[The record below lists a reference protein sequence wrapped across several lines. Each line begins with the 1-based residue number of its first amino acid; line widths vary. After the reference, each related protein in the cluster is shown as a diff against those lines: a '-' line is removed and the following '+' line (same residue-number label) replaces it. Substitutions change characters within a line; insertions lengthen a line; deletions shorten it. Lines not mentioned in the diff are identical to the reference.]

1 MNFVVEINKITCASL
16 TTFYVLMKEHCECDP
31 IWAGKPAD
39 MTIHLSEHLLQ
50 MCQAMVS
57 RKIL

>member
-1 MNFVVEINKITCASL
+1 
-16 TTFYVLMKEHCECDP
+16 MKEHCECDP
-31 IWAGKPAD
+31 IWAGKPAH

-57 RKIL
+57 RKM